1 MSYPNRFQLYLSLL
15 LIVLLGLAAC
25 GRRANDADDGL
36 PTLVA
41 TAAIAETAVPDTT
54 TTPPAT
60 AVPAQT
66 GIDPAD
72 IDWAPRLLFVEPDA
86 RGELPLDAPIT
97 LRFDQPMDQ
106 TSVES
111 ALQLTTTAGR
121 TVNGR
126 FDWPSADMVV
136 FTPASSLQRAQSY
149 KLTLA
154 SSASSQNGI
163 PLDEAIDLDL
173 QSLGYLEVSQVI
185 PDDGLDQIQTDAA
198 ITVVFNRPV
207 VPLVSS
213 GQQAGLPQPLTFD
226 PPLDG
231 RGQWVTTSLYRFT
244 PDQPLAGATTYR
256 VTVDPALESISGG
269 VLENRF
275 QWSFTTVRPQVVT
288 VQPENSRTQVN
299 PTIPITVTFNMPM
312 DTAVT
317 ETATR
322 LRTSDGQT
330 IAVNYSWHNNNRVLA
345 LQPQE
350 RLPLDTTI
358 QLQISDSASDA
369 SGGATLAGPFI
380 SDFTTVPLPA
390 VRSTNPGRNQT
401 ADRWQHGVSVEF
413 ASPMDPE
420 TLEDQIRI
428 DPPPSRVRYF
438 FTEFNGRFN
447 MSLDFS
453 LERSTAYEII
463 IPASAADPYGN
474 TLGQAYTWQF
484 TTPAAPPLAS
494 LNLYGQVSQLST
506 SFPSRVGI
514 INRNVSRLDVTLHE
528 LGLPLNLL
536 AAPYEL
542 YNYQPAADPL
552 RTWTIEPGTPESEVG
567 LQTFSLAEGQTL
579 PTGVY
584 LLRVNAPEIGQD
596 DRFWQNQQSLLVV
609 ADHNLV
615 VKEMFGEVHAWV
627 TSLAEGQPV
636 GGAALRL
643 FNQRGAEV
651 GTAVTDGSGYARFSY
666 DSGQNYLDGVMVVS
680 GQPGQSSFGFTN
692 TSISSSFQP
701 WRLGLETRS
710 DREVPLYVYLY
721 TDRPIYRPGDTV
733 YFKGIARETGYGRYA
748 LPRTQ
753 EELTLTFSNAFYVE
767 TGRVE
772 EELRVTLNGDGT
784 FHGSYTLPDDLILGS
799 YSLASRGPTTD
810 AYIEFTVAD
819 YRAPEFL
826 VQITPNEPELLRGQ
840 ATAVVLEAELFA
852 GGSAAGLEVQ
862 WTLYEEQYRPEG
874 VPGRYAF
881 GDSAGFFQAVED
893 FLFGPPLGNALGH
906 YVMGGQGTTDEN
918 GRLTI
923 PISANA
929 LDNIAAGSRVI
940 NVQANVSDL
949 ANFPVSS
956 VDQVI
961 FHAAE
966 SYVGI
971 NANTIGQANSPVSF
985 DLLTVDWNGRPQPNQ
1000 SVDVTFYRREW
1011 TPVRD
1016 SQFGFY
1022 YTRWEAEDT
1031 EVGQAQATTDGQG
1044 QATVAFTP
1052 DEGGIYLAVAT
1063 VTDSGG
1069 RSAISTTSV
1078 WVSAGDFTGWR
1089 IDPRDSSMEMTA
1101 DQELYQVGNTARV
1114 LVQMPFAQPVN
1125 AWLTI
1130 ERGTLIE
1137 QRVVQLS
1144 GGSEV
1149 IEIPITADMAPN
1161 VHVTVAAVKGTTP
1174 GSSSPYADIRVGIV
1188 ELVVDPARLALN
1200 VNLTPREEQLA
1211 PRDTA
1216 VYDIEVTDYNGRPV
1230 QAELSLA
1237 LVDLAVLTL
1246 VDDNATPILEAFY
1259 RRQPLRSQTGA
1270 GLFNSGEGLEPEVP
1284 LEGGG
1289 LGGGGGDMAMA
1300 SALDRAADDEDDVR
1314 RDFPDTAYWE
1324 AVVMTDDEGTAVV
1337 EIPLPDTTTTWRL
1350 SSKAVTDDTLVGQGH
1365 VDVRAT
1371 LPLFVR
1377 PVTPRFF
1384 TVGDEIQI
1392 GAIVQNNTD
1401 TAIEASVSLQAD
1413 GLSFAPGTA
1422 AEQSVTVPAN
1432 SQQLVRWPV
1441 LVNDVAWADL
1451 TFRVSGGGFSDAT
1464 KPTFGIGPN
1473 NELPIY
1479 RYTGQDFVG
1488 TAGVL
1493 AEAGRQVEAI
1503 LLPDGVDTRQ
1513 GHVAVELSPSLAA
1526 AMLDGLQALNDEP
1539 YLSICAHAV
1548 VDRLLPNLAT
1558 RQAISS
1564 LALDEP
1570 QLADELDGLIRTALS
1585 QLAAQQLTD
1594 GGWGWCGSQNNDP
1607 WLTAYTVLAL
1617 TQADAAGYDLG
1628 GIRLP
1633 AALSFLERRLVAA
1646 ADINDSGQANRQAF
1660 FLYVLAEAG
1669 RPDTAQVDDLLAE
1682 RRTLLDPYARALLA
1696 LAYELDGAGDSN
1708 RQRSLLSDLNDAALV
1723 SAAGTHWQ
1731 DASRDFRNLSSNV
1744 RGTAMIVTALA
1755 QIQPTSPLLAP
1766 AVRWLMVAR
1775 SGSHWATG
1783 HETAWSLWA
1792 LTHWLEA
1799 SGELE
1804 ADYEYALLVNGRSF
1818 TDGRFTQNNLTQPE
1832 QFEVPLSQLL
1842 AAETNFFDFRRG
1854 GGDGRLYYSLYLNSH
1869 IDVSQIEPAE
1879 RGLAVQRVYYAA
1891 DCDPAAD
1898 DCQPLTSIAAGERVR
1913 VELTL
1918 VLPHDR
1924 FYVTLAD
1931 PLPAGATA
1939 IDPNLNIS
1947 DPSLSSGMERLGT
1960 PFRHGFWGWS
1970 YFSHI
1975 QYRDDR
1981 VIFQAQFLPAGTYQY
1996 SYYLQTNIPGSFQVR
2011 PAVAYESFFPDVFGR
2026 SQGFIFTIE

>member
-1 MSYPNRFQLYLSLL
+1 MLRNNHPKIIF
-15 LIVLLGLAAC
+15 LILVIALGSIVAC
-25 GRRANDADDGL
+25 RRQQPDEDLL
-36 PTLVA
+36 PTTIPTAAITTPVPTTAVSA
-41 TAAIAETAVPDTT
+41 TAAPD
-54 TTPPAT
+54 
-60 AVPAQT
+60 QT
-66 GIDPAD
+66 GIDPTA
-72 IDWAPRLLFVEPDA
+72 IDWSPRLLYVEPA
-86 RGELPLDAPIT
+86 IGSELPVDAPIT
-97 LRFDQPMDQ
+97 LRFDQPMNQ
-106 TSVES
+106 ASVEE
-111 ALQLTTTAGR
+111 ALQLTTVAGR
-121 TVNGR
+121 AVNGR
-126 FDWPSADMVV
+126 FDWPRADTVI
-136 FTPASSLQRAQSY
+136 FTPANRLQRAQQY
-149 KLTLA
+149 RLLLA
-154 SSASSQNGI
+154 DSASGENGQ
-163 PLDEAIDLDL
+163 PLDAPIDLNL

-185 PDDGLDQIQTDAA
+185 PGEGLDQIQTDAA

-207 VPLVSS
+207 VPLVG

-226 PPLDG
+226 PPVAG
-231 RGQWVTTSLYRFT
+231 SGQWVTTSLYRFT
-244 PDQPLAGATTYR
+244 PDQPLNGATTYR
-256 VTVDPALESISGG
+256 VTVDSALESISGG
-269 VLENRF
+269 VLENSYE
-275 QWSFTTVRPQVVT
+275 WSFTTVRPQIVAVE
-288 VQPENSRTQVN
+288 PENSRTQVN
-299 PTIPITVTFNMPM
+299 PTLPITVTFNMPM

-317 ETATR
+317 EAATR
-322 LRTSDGQT
+322 LVIRNGEPL
-330 IAVNYSWHNNNRVLA
+330 AVNYTWHNNNRVLA
-345 LQPQE
+345 LRPQE

-358 QLQISDSASDA
+358 QVQIGDSATDA
-369 SGGATLAGPFI
+369 GGGATLAGPFI
-380 SDFTTVPLPA
+380 SAFTTVPLPA
-390 VRSTNPGRNQT
+390 VRSTTPGRDQM
-401 ADRWQHGVSVEF
+401 ADRWQHGLGIEF
-413 ASPMDPE
+413 ASPMDI
-420 TLEDQIRI
+420 TTIEDQIRI
-428 DPPPSRVRYF
+428 DPSPSRVRYF
-438 FTEFNGRFN
+438 FNEFDGRFN
-447 MSLDFS
+447 VSLDFS
-453 LERSTAYEII
+453 LERSTTYEIT

-474 TLGQAYTWQF
+474 TLGQDYTWQF

-494 LNLYGQVSQLST
+494 FNLFGLVSQLST
-506 SFPSRVGI
+506 SFPSSVGI
-514 INRNVSRLDVTLHE
+514 MNRNVSRLDVTLHE

-536 AAPYEL
+536 ATPYEL

-552 RTWTIEPGTPESEVG
+552 RTWTIEPNTPAGEVG
-567 LQTFSLAEGQTL
+567 LQTVALADGQAL

-584 LLRVNAPEIGQD
+584 LLRVNAPQVSED
-596 DRFWQNQQSLLVV
+596 DRFWQNQQSLLLVV
-609 ADHNLV
+609 DHNIV

-627 TSLAEGQPV
+627 TTLADGQPV
-636 GGAALRL
+636 ANAPLRL

-651 GTAVTDGSGYARFSY
+651 STAVTNSSGYARFEY
-666 DSGQNYLDGVMVVS
+666 DSGQTYLEGVMVVS
-680 GQPGQSSFGFTN
+680 GQPGQSGFGITN
-692 TSISSSFQP
+692 TSLSGNFRP
-701 WRLGLETRS
+701 WQLGIETRS
-710 DREVPLYVYLY
+710 DREVPLYIYLY

-733 YFKGIARETGYGRYA
+733 YFKGIARETQYGRYA
-748 LPRTQ
+748 IPRAQ
-753 EELTLTFSNAFYVE
+753 EELALTFSNAFYVE

-772 EELRVTLNGDGT
+772 EELRVSLNGDGT
-784 FHGSYTLPDDLILGS
+784 FDGSYTLPGDLTLGN
-799 YSLASRGPTTD
+799 YSLASRGPNME

-840 ATAVVLEAELFA
+840 ATEMVLEAELFA
-852 GGSAAGLEVQ
+852 GGSAAGLEVR
-862 WTLYEEQYRPEG
+862 WTLYEDQYRPEG

-881 GDSAGFFQAVED
+881 GDSAGFFRAVED
-893 FLFGPPLGNALGH
+893 FLFGPPRGGALGQFI
-906 YVMGGQGTTDEN
+906 GEGSGTTDEN

-923 PISANA
+923 PIPANA
-929 LDNIAAGSRVI
+929 LEGAEAGSRVI

-956 VDQVI
+956 VGQVV

-971 NANTIGQANSPVSF
+971 SADTIGQANNPVNF
-985 DLLTVDWNGRPQPNQ
+985 DLLTVDWNGRAQANQ
-1000 SVDVTFYRREW
+1000 EVNVTFYRREW
-1011 TPVRD
+1011 TPIRD
-1016 SQFGFY
+1016 SQFGLY

-1031 EVGQAQATTDGQG
+1031 EVGQAQATTDNQG
-1044 QATVAFTP
+1044 QASAQFTP

-1069 RSAISTTSV
+1069 RSATSTTSV
-1078 WVSAGDFTGWR
+1078 WVSASDFTAWR
-1089 IDPRDSSMEMTA
+1089 IDPRDSSMVMTA
-1101 DQELYQVGNTARV
+1101 DQEIYQVGDTARI
-1114 LVQMPFAQPVN
+1114 LVQLPFAQPVN

-1130 ERGTLIE
+1130 ERGTLLE
-1137 QRVVQLS
+1137 QRVIQLS

-1149 IEIPITADMAPN
+1149 IEIPITAAMAPN
-1161 VHVTVAAVKGTTP
+1161 VHVTVAAVKGATP
-1174 GSSSPYADIRVGIV
+1174 GSSDRYADIRVGIV
-1188 ELVVDPARLALN
+1188 ELVVDPERLALN
-1200 VNLTPREEQLA
+1200 VNLMPREDQLA

-1216 VYDIEVTDYNGRPV
+1216 VYDIQVTDYNGRPV
-1230 QAELSLA
+1230 QADLSLA

-1246 VDDNATPILEAFY
+1246 VDDNATPILDAFY

-1270 GLFNSGEGLEPEVP
+1270 GLFISGEGVEPEVP

-1289 LGGGGGDMAMA
+1289 LGGGGGDVAMA

-1324 AVVMTDDEGTAVV
+1324 AGLTTNADGTAIV

-1350 SSKAVTDDTLVGQGH
+1350 SSKAVTENSLVGQSQ
-1365 VDVRAT
+1365 VDIQAT

-1401 TAIEASVSLQAD
+1401 AAIEASVTLQAS
-1413 GLSFAPGTA
+1413 GLSFGSGTA
-1422 AEQSVTVPAN
+1422 AEQSVNVPAN

-1441 LVNDVAWADL
+1441 TVNDVAWADL

-1473 NELPIY
+1473 NELPVY
-1479 RYTGQDFVG
+1479 RYTGQDIVG
-1488 TAGVL
+1488 TAGML
-1493 AEAGRQVEAI
+1493 EGSSRQVEAI
-1503 LLPDGVDTRQ
+1503 LLPTGVDTRQ
-1513 GHVAVELSPSLAA
+1513 GEVAVELSPSLAA

-1539 YLSICAHAV
+1539 FLPVCAHAV

-1564 LALDEP
+1564 LSLDEP
-1570 QLADELDGLIRTALS
+1570 QLASDLDGLIRTALA

-1594 GGWGWCGSQNNDP
+1594 GSWGWCGSQTSDP

-1617 TQADAAGYDLG
+1617 TQAETAGYDLG
-1628 GIRLP
+1628 GIRLS
-1633 AALSFLERRLVAA
+1633 AAISYLERRLVNAE
-1646 ADINDSGQANRQAF
+1646 DLSDSGQANRQAF

-1669 RPDTAQVDDLLAE
+1669 RSVTDEVDDLVAT
-1682 RRTLLDPYARALLA
+1682 RRSLLDPYARALLA
-1696 LAYELDGAGDSN
+1696 LAYERAGAGDSN
-1708 RQRSLLSDLNDAALV
+1708 RQRALLSDLNDSALV
-1723 SAAGTHWQ
+1723 SATGTHWQ

-1744 RGTAMIVTALA
+1744 RGTAMVVSALA
-1755 QIQPTSPLLAP
+1755 QIEPTSPLLAP

-1775 SGSHWATG
+1775 PTNRWATS

-1818 TDGRFTQNNLTQPE
+1818 TDGQFTQENLTEPE
-1832 QFEVPLSQLL
+1832 QHSVPLSQLL
-1842 AAETNFFDFRRG
+1842 ATEANFFDFRRG
-1854 GGDGRLYYSLYLNSH
+1854 AGNGRLYYSLYLNSH

-1879 RGLAVQRVYYAA
+1879 RGFAVQRVYYDAG
-1891 DCDPAAD
+1891 CDPATE

-1924 FYVTLAD
+1924 LYVTLED
-1931 PLPAGATA
+1931 PLPAGTSA

-1947 DPSLSSGMERLGT
+1947 DPSLSSSVERLDA
-1960 PFRHGFWGWS
+1960 PFRHGYWGWS

-2026 SQGFIFTIE
+2026 SEGFIFSIE